1 MNLKRI
7 MHWPMTPRNDLAP
20 WYKILTRLVVIP
32 ILILIVP
39 PTSLGFNL
47 IRFLVAL
54 GWDINFDSTFF
65 IDNGDKS

>member
-1 MNLKRI
+1 
-7 MHWPMTPRNDLAP
+7 MTPRNDLAP